1 MEISV
6 NHILN
11 IGGTIM
17 NTVCDV
23 LLTIDKIK
31 LLEDRYMRNNLT
43 ENDFKDFIELI
54 GMYKL
59 ELLAKKIVK

>member
-1 MEISV
+1 
-6 NHILN
+6 
-11 IGGTIM
+11 M

>member
-1 MEISV
+1 M
-6 NHILN
+6 H
-11 IGGTIM
+11 
-17 NTVCDV
+17 TVCDV